1 MSTSPVQALPTKP
14 WYRYLTKEDRK
25 AFFAA
30 WIGVLLDGY
39 DFVLISF
46 ALPAIKTAFDL
57 SLVQSASLISAA
69 FISRWIGGLV
79 LGAIGDRYGRK
90 PAMILSIFM
99 FAFGS
104 IACALAPNFWIL
116 FVLRLIIGFAM
127 AGEYS
132 ASAAY
137 VIESWP
143 KHMRNK
149 ASGFLLSGYA
159 FGVIAAAQ
167 VDKYFVTWV
176 DSMHPGWGWRALF
189 LTGII
194 PIVVA
199 IYMRK
204 TLPEAADWS
213 EAKEKGHVEKN
224 DMLQVLFGGE
234 RKILNYVVV
243 AIAFIALLLIF
254 TQQVGG
260 VVAVSVLGA
269 LCAVIFIYLIIQ
281 FDSKRWIIGIA
292 IMLTIFASFMYTWP
306 IQGLLPTYLRG
317 VGMDQTVVANVVSF
331 AGLGNAAATSLLAS
345 RVISSACAA
354 GTPSPCCS
362 RRSSSSPCS
371 CRTAS
376 TWRSWRACSSSSRC
390 SARASRACCPSGSR
404 PTSRLTSALRVSASA
419 TTWVPSVARLA
430 RFSVPLS
437 PRSSPSASPWRS
449 CPSVLPRSSW
459 CRSVRTCRACFKRR
473 LGRSMFVLKTVT
485 TRSSRKA
492 DHHGT
497 SIHHWRLRV
506 APGT

>member
-46 ALPAIKTAFDL
+46 ALPAIKTAFAL

-243 AIAFIALLLIF
+243 AIAFVALLLIF
-254 TQQVGG
+254 THQVGG

-331 AGLGNAAATSLLAS
+331 AGLGNAAGYIIAGFAGDKFGMRRWYAISLLLS
-345 RVISSACAA
+345 QIIVF
-354 GTPSPCCS
+354 
-362 RRSSSSPCS
+362 PCS

-430 RFSVPLS
+430 RFSVLLS

>member
-1 MSTSPVQALPTKP
+1 MSTSPAQALPKKP
-14 WYRYLTKEDRK
+14 WYQYLTKEDRK

-46 ALPAIKTAFDL
+46 ALPAIKEAFSL
-57 SLVQSASLISAA
+57 TLVQSASLISAA

-189 LTGII
+189 LTGIV

-199 IYMRK
+199 IYMRR

-213 EAKEKGHVEKN
+213 EAKEKGDGEKN
-224 DMLQVLFGGE
+224 DMLAVLFGGQ

-243 AIAFIALLLIF
+243 VIAFVGLMLIF

-260 VVAVSVLGA
+260 IVAVSLIGVV
-269 LCAVIFIYLIIQ
+269 CAIVFIYLIIQ
-281 FDSKRWIIGIA
+281 FDSNRWIIGIA

-306 IQGLLPTYLRG
+306 IQGLLPTYLHG
-317 VGMDQTVVANVVSF
+317 VGMDQKVVANVVSF
-331 AGLGNAAATSLLAS
+331 AGLGNAAGYIIAGFAGDKFGMRRWYAISLLLS
-345 RVISSACAA
+345 QVIVFPLFMQDGKYVALVAGLLFFQQMFGQGVSGLLPKWVSSYFPVDKRAA
-354 GTPSPCCS
+354 GLGFCYNVGALGGAVGPVLGAAIADQLGLGMALAILSFGFAAIVMVSIGANIP
-362 RRSSSSPCS
+362 RLLQKAVGPEYV
-371 CRTAS
+371 
-376 TWRSWRACSSSSRC
+376 
-390 SARASRACCPSGSR
+390 R
-404 PTSRLTSALRVSASA
+404 PEDGNDDII
-419 TTWVPSVARLA
+419 
-430 RFSVPLS
+430 
-437 PRSSPSASPWRS
+437 
-449 CPSVLPRSSW
+449 
-459 CRSVRTCRACFKRR
+459 KE
-473 LGRSMFVLKTVT
+473 G
-485 TRSSRKA
+485 
-492 DHHGT
+492 
-497 SIHHWRLRV
+497 
-506 APGT
+506 